1 MFLVRRLRGEPLR
14 DSAEKVTDHE
24 TDENTVPTINSC
36 DFYCLLAWKEKKK
49 RLCDLCVNSK
59 WHQRRCVKE

>member
-49 RLCDLCVNSK
+49 KAV
-59 WHQRRCVKE
+59 